1 MTPYFDLSMAFRI
14 ELLFGEL
21 KIPFPEVCNI
31 SIGTRNHKVDVSDT
45 HKDSSKQEE
54 EDNVNPNIVNLF
66 QPYLSDKNPLM
77 GEKITMQKAGGIM
90 DNPTVNG
97 SRCNTRC
104 MKKGMINRTPPVPKN
119 ETQLLIIPKPISGF
133 LNIVR
138 SNKGDFILFSTRTN
152 KTSSIIAKQVAII
165 IGYEL
170 HPKLLPLPKIN
181 NIVANK
187 MDDSRAPFQSKGF
200 SLKSI
205 LSDT

>member
-21 KIPFPEVCNI
+21 KIPFPAVCNI
-31 SIGTRNHKVDVSDT
+31 SIGIRNHKVDVSDT
-45 HKDSSKQEE
+45 HKDSNKQEE
-54 EDNVNPNIVNLF
+54 EDNVKPNIVNLF

-77 GEKITMQKAGGIM
+77 GEKTTMQKAGGIM
-90 DNPTVNG
+90 DNP
-97 SRCNTRC
+97 TRC

-119 ETQLLIIPKPISGF
+119 EIQLLIIPKPISGF

-138 SNKGDFILFSTRTN
+138 SNKGDFILFSIRTN
-152 KTSSIIAKQVAII
+152 KTSSIIAKPVAII

-181 NIVANK
+181 KIVANK
-187 MDDSRAPFQSKGF
+187 MDDNRAPFQSKGF